1 MGQNDSGPWLE
12 VLAGPLVGQV
22 FSLSAGDVSVG
33 REPDNTIAVMDGA
46 LSRHHCLF
54 NKTAPGA
61 YAVADLQ
68 SRNGTFVNDDAV
80 VTERGLAAGDRI
92 RLGKSLFCF
101 RTHQVDRTATVQ
113 ETDPILGESGTLV
126 LRRDE
131 SRYLRAERAPLPS
144 TARTVTDLEILAR
157 FSRDAATH
165 RTREALE
172 TCLIEAAMRATGAD
186 RAVFWRLGDEPA
198 ATLSRTIRDQ
208 VQEEGVAVLCNN
220 VAGDETLAI
229 AESLV
234 ASRVSSVMAVPVAL
248 HHRMFGILH
257 ADASHAVTFDAEH
270 LDLAAALGSIA
281 AVALDNV
288 DHLEQLQQENQR
300 LREELNIQFD
310 MVGEAAAMQPVY
322 QFITRVAPKEATA
335 LVWGESGTG
344 KELVARAIHRNS
356 PRADKPFVAINCAA
370 ISDSLLESEL
380 FGHEKGAFT
389 GATAQKRGKFEIAEG
404 GTIFLD
410 EIGELAPGLQ
420 AKLLRVLQEREFDRV
435 GGSRPIKSNVRVVAA
450 TNRDLKEAAKRR
462 EFREDLYY
470 RLNVVS
476 IRMPALRE
484 RREDIPRL
492 AQFFTERFSE
502 KVGRKV
508 DGVSPKARAYMM
520 QYDWPGNV
528 RELENTIER
537 ALVLGNSST
546 IQPEDLP
553 DSLLEGPSP
562 GGEPASS
569 FHEAVRDA
577 KKRAV
582 LQALDQTGGSQTE
595 AAKLLGVHAVHLS
608 RLIKSLG
615 LKVR

>member
-1 MGQNDSGPWLE
+1 MGQKDSGPWLE
-12 VLAGPLVGQV
+12 VLAGPLAGQV
-22 FSLSAGDVSVG
+22 FPLAVGVVTVG
-33 REPDNTIAVMDGA
+33 REPDNTIVIMDGA

-54 NKTAPGA
+54 RQESAGKWLVEDTE
-61 YAVADLQ
+61 
-68 SRNGTFVNDDAV
+68 SRNGVFVDDEQI
-80 VTERGLAAGDRI
+80 TGTCSLGAGVRVRI
-92 RLGKSLFCF
+92 GKSILCF
-101 RTHQVDRTATVQ
+101 RTSLAPSTGPVEPDR
-113 ETDPILGESGTLV
+113 LGAGSGTLV

-131 SRYLRAERAPLPS
+131 SRYLRRELTLPA
-144 TARTVTDLEILAR
+144 TPRTVTDLEILGR
-157 FSRDAATH
+157 FSREAAAH

-172 TCLIEAAMRATGAD
+172 SSVLEAATRGTGAD
-186 RAVFWRLGDEPA
+186 RAVFWRVDDEPT

-234 ASRVSSVMAVPVAL
+234 ASQVHSVMAVPVAV
-248 HHRMFGILH
+248 HDRMFGILH
-257 ADASHAVTFDAEH
+257 VDAHRSVTFDQEH
-270 LDLAAALGSIA
+270 LELVSALGSIA
-281 AVALDNV
+281 AVALANL
-288 DHLEQLQQENQR
+288 DHLEQLTQENQR
-300 LREELNIQFD
+300 LKEELNLQFD
-310 MVGEAAAMQPVY
+310 MVGDAAAMQPVY
-322 QFITRVAPKEATA
+322 QFISRVAPRETTA

-344 KELVARAIHRNS
+344 KELVARALHRNS

-370 ISDSLLESEL
+370 ITDTLLESEL

-389 GATAQKRGKFEIAEG
+389 GAATQKRGKFEVAEG
-404 GTIFLD
+404 GTVFLD

-420 AKLLRVLQEREFDRV
+420 AKLLRVLQEREFERV
-435 GGSRPIKSNVRVVAA
+435 GGTKPIKANIRVVAA
-450 TNRDLKEAAKRR
+450 TNRDLKEASKRR

-476 IRMPALRE
+476 IKMPALRE

-492 AQFFTERFSE
+492 AQFFADRFSE
-502 KVGRKV
+502 KIGRKV
-508 DGVSPKARAYMM
+508 DGVSAKARAYMM

-537 ALVLGNSST
+537 AVVLGVAST

-562 GGEPASS
+562 GDEPAASL
-569 FHEAVRDA
+569 HAAVREA